1 MPPVG
6 QAVREQVKV
15 EVDSEPFWG
24 VPKTASTGRLVVPVS
39 NPSFRTADGSWQDEG
54 YRGIPSTNFT
64 SVKTPGMGEFSYEFP
79 AYADLIGFY
88 LASIMGVEAAPAAD
102 AGESSIQELWIGY
115 TTGNSADLATKKFR
129 IRELAVT
136 GTVHGSYST
145 DLTMSSTGLP
155 PAASVVQTAL
165 RSSLSDA
172 ALSVT
177 GAGTFEDPYLIVYS
191 TAGVQGALQ
200 LSAAATDGI
209 PSTVSVG
216 GRRLRPGRSA
226 INAGLGRLYTHAFS
240 LLGGGGVAA
249 FQPAGRPNSVVPPSL
264 THYYGQGVRVDA
276 YEGGLLSQLEL
287 SWNAGEGA
295 LMASVEGQSKRQ
307 RRLDPASGF
316 GRNTA
321 DDANIGGSPFM
332 GYTSAVFRG
341 GEFRGRIMSA
351 THTFTRELSVIH
363 TGDGSESL
371 DPEAIR
377 AGGLA
382 LRSNFVLNYV
392 SESDLNVYLE
402 DVKESFETRYSI
414 PGTNDALIIKSNDI
428 AYNIEPASEDL
439 GEAAPKLNLSVVHL
453 FNTTNFG
460 PCEIDLVNGRSTA
473 YVA

>member
-24 VPKTASTGRLVVPVS
+24 VPKSDRDGRLVVPVS

-79 AYADLIGFY
+79 AYSDLIGFY
-88 LASIMGVEAAPAAD
+88 LAAMLGVEASPAAD
-102 AGESSIQELWIGY
+102 AGEASIQELWIGI
-115 TTGNSADLATKKFR
+115 TTGNTLSAASKKFR
-129 IRELAVT
+129 IRELST
-136 GTVHGSYST
+136 PPGTYSG
-145 DLTMSSTGLP
+145 DLAMETSGAP

-165 RSSLSDA
+165 RTSLSDA

-177 GAGTFEDPYLIVYS
+177 GLGTFEDPYLIVFS
-191 TAGVQGALQ
+191 TAGPQGMLQ
-200 LSAAATDGI
+200 LTPATADPLPSGI
-209 PSTVSVG
+209 AIG
-216 GRRLRPGRSA
+216 GRSLRPGRAA
-226 INAGLGRLYTHAFS
+226 INTGAGRLYTHAFS
-240 LLGGGGVAA
+240 LLGGGGIAA

-307 RRLDPASGF
+307 RRLDPATGF
-316 GRNTA
+316 SRNTVH
-321 DDANIGGSPFM
+321 DTNIGGAPFM
-332 GYTSAVFRG
+332 GFTSAVFRG
-341 GEFRGRIMSA
+341 GEFRGRVMSA

-377 AGGLA
+377 SGGLA

-414 PGTNDALIIKSNDI
+414 PGTNAALIIKSNQI

-453 FNTTNFG
+453 FNTIDFG
-460 PCEIDLVNGRSTA
+460 PCQVDLVNSRATP